1 MGDNELTSLPLWP
14 HGLESESEREQRNS
28 GWSRSAHTPIKRISE
43 HRDTIS
49 CHPLCC
55 TNDLIDM
62 KGRCCPKIVV
72 SIPRSL
78 FTSGQLRHIGG
89 TVPKTALPLWRKVC
103 EKREVDIIS
112 RYKWWI
118 NEELHRWSFDKPL
131 KKFGAV
137 LLTGLKWL
145 RSNLST
151 TRYDLTPTDQ
161 RGKLYEKIFFT
172 LDFHILPEH
181 RRIGDNFF
189 PCRCISIKNGYHPR
203 GRCWPIYLESKP
215 SLNCWIA
222 VEKAEITFISIHI
235 NANQNSYHD
244 DKSIL

>member
-72 SIPRSL
+72 SIPISL

-131 KKFGAV
+131 KSYI
-137 LLTGLKWL
+137 TGIWNISELRHFSWWL
-145 RSNLST
+145 RN
-151 TRYDLTPTDQ
+151 
-161 RGKLYEKIFFT
+161 GV
-172 LDFHILPEH
+172 
-181 RRIGDNFF
+181 
-189 PCRCISIKNGYHPR
+189 SIPR
-203 GRCWPIYLESKP
+203 GRRFHSRKYVVRK
-215 SLNCWIA
+215 
-222 VEKAEITFISIHI
+222 ISIGIYFHI
-235 NANQNSYHD
+235 SMQYKPIIGRISACHG
-244 DKSIL
+244 I

>member
-14 HGLESESEREQRNS
+14 HGLRYLESEREQRNS

-43 HRDTIS
+43 HKDTIS

-78 FTSGQLRHIGG
+78 FTSGQQRHIGG
-89 TVPKTALPLWRKVC
+89 IVPKTALPLWRKVC

-131 KKFGAV
+131 KIV
-137 LLTGLKWL
+137 YHWYLKYLWTQTFFL
-145 RSNLST
+145 VIAQWRFHSTWSTISFPKIRRKKNINWNL
-151 TRYDLTPTDQ
+151 
-161 RGKLYEKIFFT
+161 
-172 LDFHILPEH
+172 
-181 RRIGDNFF
+181 F
-189 PCRCISIKNGYHPR
+189 PHFDAI
-203 GRCWPIYLESKP
+203 
-215 SLNCWIA
+215 
-222 VEKAEITFISIHI
+222 
-235 NANQNSYHD
+235 
-244 DKSIL
+244 

>member
-1 MGDNELTSLPLWP
+1 MDFEVP
-14 HGLESESEREQRNS
+14 ESEREQRNS

-89 TVPKTALPLWRKVC
+89 IVPKTALPLWRKVC
-103 EKREVDIIS
+103 EKREADIIS

-118 NEELHRWSFDKPL
+118 NEELRRWSFDKPL
-131 KKFGAV
+131 KIVYHWYLKY
-137 LLTGLKWL
+137 LLTQTFFLVIAQWRFHSTWSTISFPKIRHKKIINW
-145 RSNLST
+145 NL
-151 TRYDLTPTDQ
+151 
-161 RGKLYEKIFFT
+161 
-172 LDFHILPEH
+172 
-181 RRIGDNFF
+181 F
-189 PCRCISIKNGYHPR
+189 PHFEAI
-203 GRCWPIYLESKP
+203 
-215 SLNCWIA
+215 
-222 VEKAEITFISIHI
+222 
-235 NANQNSYHD
+235 
-244 DKSIL
+244 